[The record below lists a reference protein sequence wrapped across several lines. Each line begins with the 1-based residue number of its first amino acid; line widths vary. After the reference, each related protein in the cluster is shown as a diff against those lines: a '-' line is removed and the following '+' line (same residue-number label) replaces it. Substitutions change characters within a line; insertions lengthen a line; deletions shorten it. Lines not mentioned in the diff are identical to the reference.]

1 MTTAWVFR
9 GGGSLGAAQ
18 VGMARA
24 LLEAGHRPDRLYGTS
39 AGAFNAAWLA
49 YDPSLEGLGALANLW
64 NALRRHM
71 VFPFNPWTVLSGLAG
86 LADHAVNPRPF
97 ARWVRSVTPLRR
109 LEDGELPLAFVATD
123 IQTGEE
129 VLLQAGPMVPALL
142 ASSAIPG
149 VFPPVRIGGK
159 WLVDGGVA
167 TDTPIGQAF
176 KAGATEVWVLPC
188 SPDDRLFMARPR
200 SVLATLLNSS
210 AIMVARQSA
219 ESVARWSQLC
229 DVFVLPAPRLP
240 GVSAFDFDHSQELMD
255 ASHDASAQWL
265 KDARPVAP
273 TTGRQ

>member
-1 MTTAWVFR
+1 
-9 GGGSLGAAQ
+9 
-18 VGMARA
+18 MARA

-273 TTGRQ
+273 TTSRQ